1 MSEEEARAN
10 SERHRV
16 PERERWS
23 AKSFP
28 QNKLSISL
36 TFDFVSNINFNYD
49 NSEAKF
55 QRIIDHIRKKANDP
69 DLELPRGETGK
80 ILVPKSYWDD
90 PYYEI
95 DRIVHQ
101 GWQIV
106 RIGPNSCIMA

>member
-1 MSEEEARAN
+1 M
-10 SERHRV
+10 
-16 PERERWS
+16 
-23 AKSFP
+23 
-28 QNKLSISL
+28 ISSL
-36 TFDFVSNINFNYD
+36 QSNTNFNLD

-106 RIGPNSCIMA
+106 RIGPKSSIMAKK